1 MVRLFITLKIQFTGF
16 PINMDMRKGEYG
28 NIRTTVGVACSM
40 RTFLMRD
47 HWTDKGEIPGDTMLR
62 ASEPCLI

>member
-1 MVRLFITLKIQFTGF
+1 MVALVPMVRLFITLKIQFTGF

-28 NIRTTVGVACSM
+28 NIRTTVGVACPM

-47 HWTDKGEIPGDTMLR
+47 H
-62 ASEPCLI
+62 

>member
-1 MVRLFITLKIQFTGF
+1 MVRLFITLRIQFAGL

-28 NIRTTVGVACSM
+28 NISTTGGVACSM
-40 RTFLMRD
+40 STFLMRD
-47 HWTDKGEIPGDTMLR
+47 LWTDKGKIPGDTMLR